1 MIPSPRLTLLA
12 ALVATAFLA
21 GCTFVDLKPQGE
33 KVRILAQQEVG
44 RCKALGN
51 VTVAT
56 AATVGFIAR
65 SRDNVR
71 EELLRLARNHA
82 GAMGG
87 DSIVA
92 KGEVV
97 DGEQPFGV
105 YRCINP

>member
-1 MIPSPRLTLLA
+1 MTHYSRFAIPATLA
-12 ALVATAFLA
+12 AILLT

-56 AATVGFIAR
+56 AATIGFIAR
-65 SRDNVR
+65 ARDNVR
-71 EELLRLARNHA
+71 EELLHLARNHA

-92 KGEVV
+92 KSDPV
-97 DGEQPFGV
+97 DGEQAFGV